1 MKEQSGRSLI
11 EIIGVLAIG
20 AVLLST
26 SVSIYNSI
34 NAKQKRM
41 IATESVKDIVTKTK
55 TLLEYSGY
63 KPVSINF
70 LIEAG
75 ALKNNKAP
83 LGGEDWSV
91 TSNFDGTEFSV
102 NLVGISYSDCAYF
115 ATKKLDWLDHIA
127 INDVYST
134 ESFFCMKTGDNKISF
149 VVK

>member
-1 MKEQSGRSLI
+1 MNQESGRSLL

-26 SVSIYNSI
+26 SITAYNSI

-41 IATESVKDIVTKTK
+41 IATENIKDIATKTK

-63 KPVSINF
+63 QPVSVNF

-75 ALKNNKAP
+75 AIKNTNAP
-83 LGGEDWSV
+83 LGGADWSV

-102 NLVGISYSDCAYF
+102 NLVDISYSDCVYF